1 MASCKI
7 GCHGPSPTVPVPN
20 RICKVG
26 LVPALNPAEGSSEN
40 SNYRHRHILHDL
52 VVASFQVFCI
62 LACLHS
68 TTASQQRLLWSCLEG
83 QNPQHFSHPVCF
95 SWIFFFFLNWTLHIL
110 RAPVGK
116 KRLFEQQ
123 KVKYMKCWDFHFWNE
138 WGKQPCAGFVSKSEW
153 PPWLVVCC
161 HDVTRILKLAL
172 DNVCFNISI
181 PVM

>member
-7 GCHGPSPTVPVPN
+7 GCHGASPTVPVPN

-52 VVASFQVFCI
+52 VLASFQVFCI

-95 SWIFFFFLNWTLHIL
+95 SWIFFFSSLLELCTSWELLSVKKAFWTTKGQVYEVLRLSFLEWMRQAALCRLCFQIWM
-110 RAPVGK
+110 APMVSCLLSWCNKDIKVGFRQ
-116 KRLFEQQ
+116 RL
-123 KVKYMKCWDFHFWNE
+123 
-138 WGKQPCAGFVSKSEW
+138 
-153 PPWLVVCC
+153 L
-161 HDVTRILKLAL
+161 
-172 DNVCFNISI
+172 
-181 PVM
+181 